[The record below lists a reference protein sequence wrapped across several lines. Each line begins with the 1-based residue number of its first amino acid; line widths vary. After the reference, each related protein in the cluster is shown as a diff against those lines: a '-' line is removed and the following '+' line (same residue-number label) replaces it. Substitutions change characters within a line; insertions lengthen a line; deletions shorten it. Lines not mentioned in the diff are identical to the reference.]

1 MLNFIK
7 SPAFNNYVGVD
18 GFNRI
23 IRYTAWAA
31 WMRWLVAMRR

>member
-7 SPAFNNYVGVD
+7 SPASNNHVGVD
-18 GFNRI
+18 GLNRI

-31 WMRWLVAMRR
+31 WMSWLVAMRR